1 MLARLVAPIFTKVG
15 HMEANPKI
23 FYPDFISPQ
32 RTIGRRTFDFSR
44 QVAVM
49 AIINRTPDSFHDRG
63 RTFELSK
70 AITAVENA
78 IVNEADWIDIGG
90 VPFAPGP
97 EVTEA
102 EEIDRVVPVVEATR
116 ERTDAVISIETYR
129 PEVARA
135 ALAAGADVINNVTG
149 LHDLALADVVAETKA
164 HLIITHSLAAPRTA
178 FPRPTYDD
186 VAGEVAAFLRE
197 RADSAISRGVSP
209 ECIILD
215 PGHDLNKNTYHS
227 LELTRHLPE
236 ITGIG
241 YPTLVA
247 VSNKDFIGETLN
259 RPQDARLAGTIATL
273 AVCILQGARI
283 VRVHDVS
290 EIVPS
295 VRMVESILGW
305 RPPATA
311 RHNLV

>member
-1 MLARLVAPIFTKVG
+1 MLARLVVPIFIKVG

-70 AITAVENA
+70 AVAAVENA
-78 IVNEADWIDIGG
+78 IVHEADWIDVGG

-97 EVTEA
+97 EVTVG
-102 EEIDRVVPVVEATR
+102 EEIDRVVPVVEAAR
-116 ERTDAVISIETYR
+116 ERTDAVISVETYN

-149 LHDLALADVVAETKA
+149 LHDLTLADVVAEDKG
-164 HLIITHSLAAPRTA
+164 HLIITHSLAAPRKP
-178 FPRPTYDD
+178 FPRPTYED

-197 RADSAISRGVSP
+197 RAEAAISRGIPP
-209 ECIILD
+209 ERIILD
-215 PGHDLNKNTYHS
+215 PGHDLNKNTFHS
-227 LELTRHLPE
+227 LELTRRLPE

-247 VSNKDFIGETLN
+247 VSNKDFIGETLD
-259 RPQDARLAGTIATL
+259 RPQDERLEGTIATL
-273 AVCILQGARI
+273 SVCILQGARI
-283 VRVHDVS
+283 VRVHDVA